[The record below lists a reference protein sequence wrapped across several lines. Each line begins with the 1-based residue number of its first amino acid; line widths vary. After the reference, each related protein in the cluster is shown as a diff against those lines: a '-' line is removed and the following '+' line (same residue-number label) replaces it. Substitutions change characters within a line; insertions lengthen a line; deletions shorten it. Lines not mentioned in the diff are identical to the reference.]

1 MKIIR
6 TGYYVKGFAKLYE
19 DAVRFSYMI
28 TEKAKYKAKI
38 LVFWEK
44 HGLGATIDA
53 FPVKRPTL
61 FLWKKQFK
69 QGGDKPESLNEK
81 SKCPKNK
88 RKRITDARIE
98 EFIIKQ
104 RIEHPR
110 LGKDK
115 IKPLLDQYCE
125 EQTIKAISIPTIG
138 RIIFDLKKQG
148 RILSGRRL
156 SLYGKTGN
164 LIERKQIK
172 RKKLRR
178 KDYNP
183 EKAGDLLQIDTIVKF
198 INGIKRYIVTAIDLK
213 SDFGFAYA
221 YAGASSQNTKD
232 FFNKL
237 EMVAPFAIKRVQT
250 DNGSEFENHFK
261 EHIKDKDI
269 IHFHNYP
276 KCPKMNAYVER
287 FNRTIQEEFIDWN
300 KETLAYDIDEFNRK
314 LIDWL
319 LWYNTERPHYS
330 LRMIPPMRY
339 IINNL
344 FLTPQKSNMLWTHT
358 KY

>member
-1 MKIIR
+1 MRVLR

-28 TEKAKYKAKI
+28 TEKAKYKAKV

-44 HGLGATIDA
+44 HGLDATTDA
-53 FPVKRPTL
+53 FPIKRPTL
-61 FLWKKQFK
+61 FLWKKQLK
-69 QGGDKPESLNEK
+69 QGGGKLESLNER

-88 RKRITDARIE
+88 RKRITDTRIE

-104 RIEHPR
+104 RTEHPR

-115 IKPLLDQYCE
+115 VKPLLDKYCK
-125 EQTIKAISIPTIG
+125 EQSIKTISIPTIG
-138 RIIFDLKKQG
+138 RIISDLKNKG
-148 RILSGRRL
+148 RILSDKRL

-164 LIERKQIK
+164 LIERKPIK
-172 RKKLRR
+172 RKKFRR

-183 EKAGDLLQIDTIVKF
+183 EKSGDLLQIDTIVKF

-213 SDFGFAYA
+213 SDFGFAYV
-221 YAGASSQNTKD
+221 YSSASSLNTKD
-232 FFNKL
+232 FFSKL
-237 EMVAPFAIKRVQT
+237 EMVAPFTIKRIQT
-250 DNGSEFENHFK
+250 DNGSEFEYHFR
-261 EHIKDKDI
+261 EYIKDKDI

-287 FNRTIQEEFIDWN
+287 FNRTIQEEFIDWH
-300 KETLAYDIDEFNRK
+300 KETLAYDIDGFNRE

-330 LRMIPPMRY
+330 LRMIPPMKF

-358 KY
+358 RT